1 MSNEHDA
8 APAQPGQAVTPI
20 AMVIFS
26 LNPDGTFGMEL
37 PEDEKTGR
45 FLCHK
50 GNDEMNRYY
59 ANKLM
64 QRELER
70 IRQNAQVQ
78 SMLGKDAAEITR
90 KLRGLKR

>member
-1 MSNEHDA
+1 MSDEHDA

-64 QRELER
+64 AVQLQRM
-70 IRQNAQVQ
+70 QQDAQVRG
-78 SMLGKDAAEITR
+78 MLGEDAAKITR